1 MPSLGV
7 PELMIIFLIIIVL
20 FGANRLP
27 QIGKG
32 IGEGI
37 ATSRR
42 GSKRAKTSRSD
53 PEKTARPATPEHP
66 APAASHSSSAAAS
79 RSMSTPE
86 AVISGPAPGPEIVSG
101 RSE

>member
-37 ATSRR
+37 RNFKK
-42 GSKRAKTSRSD
+42 GVKEGEEPD
-53 PEKTARPATPEHP
+53 QIPEKTEATRN
-66 APAASHSSSAAAS
+66 S
-79 RSMSTPE
+79 
-86 AVISGPAPGPEIVSG
+86 
-101 RSE
+101 